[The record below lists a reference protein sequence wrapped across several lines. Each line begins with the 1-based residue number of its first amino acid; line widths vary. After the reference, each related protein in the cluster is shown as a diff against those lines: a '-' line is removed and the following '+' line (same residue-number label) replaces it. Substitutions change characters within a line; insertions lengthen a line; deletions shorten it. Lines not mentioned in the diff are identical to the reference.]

1 MHPAVPILVRRVM
14 APCAV
19 GGHHLT
25 PGSFVVPCV
34 YIAHHR
40 SEIFPDPLRF
50 RPERFLE
57 RGYGPHEFVPF
68 GGGNRRCIGQAIA
81 FRQMAIVLGALARRY
96 ECVPLRRYRK
106 GIGRRA
112 VVMTPS
118 DPMPAELRAVSG
130 LGSGKRE

>member
-34 YIAHHR
+34 YIVHHR

-68 GGGNRRCIGQAIA
+68 GGGNRRFGQSAGCDQPSENNGGS
-81 FRQMAIVLGALARRY
+81 RTDPQLRARR
-96 ECVPLRRYRK
+96 CRC
-106 GIGRRA
+106 
-112 VVMTPS
+112 
-118 DPMPAELRAVSG
+118 
-130 LGSGKRE
+130 